1 LPLSLR
7 HIGIRADDFNL
18 VPEFLNQRPGERR
31 GGYKGSKP
39 RSKCHPRD
47 RCFEPAVF
55 PRPMDAL
62 EAHRVRPYTGSMH
75 VHAHGAGGPTR
86 VLKISLAV
94 TLGYIVLLVVAGMRA
109 HSLALLSE
117 AGHNLSDF
125 LALLLSLV
133 AVYFQ
138 TRPANSTKTY
148 GYHRAGVLAALVN
161 ATSLV
166 AVSFFIFYEAFR
178 RLQHPEH
185 VQATVMMW
193 VAAAGVVMNGVIALL
208 LYRSSRGFGGDV
220 NIRSALLHEVG
231 DTLSTAAVIAGGWA
245 ILVTRNYWID
255 SALSFGIAVLI
266 LWSGF
271 GIVRETLNILL
282 EGTPRGMKLEKIESA
297 IRSVGG
303 VNDVHDLH
311 VWSIGS
317 ETHALSCHI
326 SIADIPPSVSER
338 ILRDVKDRLLH
349 DFRIDHTTIQFE
361 HAICEVAH
369 GCVIPVSES
378 EEHHHHHSH

>member
-1 LPLSLR
+1 
-7 HIGIRADDFNL
+7 
-18 VPEFLNQRPGERR
+18 
-31 GGYKGSKP
+31 
-39 RSKCHPRD
+39 
-47 RCFEPAVF
+47 
-55 PRPMDAL
+55 
-62 EAHRVRPYTGSMH
+62 MH
-75 VHAHGAGGPTR
+75 VHKHAGGSPTR

-94 TLGYIVLLVVAGMRA
+94 TLAYIALLVMAGIRA

-125 LALLLSLV
+125 MALLLSLV

-138 TRPANSTKTY
+138 SRPANPSKTY

-161 ATSLV
+161 ASSLV

-185 VQATVMMW
+185 VQASVMMW
-193 VAAAGVVMNGVIALL
+193 VAAAGVVMNAAIALL
-208 LYRSSRGFGGDV
+208 LFRSGGDV

-245 ILVTRNYWID
+245 ILVSGHYWID
-255 SALSFGIAVLI
+255 SVLSVAIGVLI

-282 EGTPRGMKLEKIESA
+282 EGTPRGMKLEKIELA
-297 IRSVGG
+297 IRSVEG

-338 ILRDVKDRLLH
+338 ILRDVKDRLHH

-361 HAICEVAH
+361 HAVCEVAH
-369 GCVIPVSES
+369 GCVIPVSEDA
-378 EEHHHHHSH
+378 EHHHHHNH

>member
-1 LPLSLR
+1 
-7 HIGIRADDFNL
+7 
-18 VPEFLNQRPGERR
+18 
-31 GGYKGSKP
+31 
-39 RSKCHPRD
+39 
-47 RCFEPAVF
+47 
-55 PRPMDAL
+55 
-62 EAHRVRPYTGSMH
+62 MH
-75 VHAHGAGGPTR
+75 VHVHGAGSPTR
-86 VLKISLAV
+86 VLKVSLVV
-94 TLGYIVLLVVAGMRA
+94 TLAYIVLLVVAGVRA

-138 TRPANSTKTY
+138 SRPANSSKTY

-161 ATSLV
+161 ATSL
-166 AVSFFIFYEAFR
+166 AGISFFIFYEAFK
-178 RLQHPEH
+178 RLQHPKEVH
-185 VQATVMMW
+185 AGVMMW
-193 VAAAGVVMNGVIALL
+193 VAAAGVAMNGAIAFL
-208 LYRSSRGFGGDV
+208 LYRSGGDV

-231 DTLSTAAVIAGGWA
+231 DTLSTAAVIFGGWA
-245 ILVTRNYWID
+245 ILLTGNYWID
-255 SALSFGIAVLI
+255 SVLSVGIAVLI

-297 IRSVGG
+297 IRSVNG

-338 ILRDVKDRLLH
+338 ILRDVKELLLH

-361 HAICEVAH
+361 HAVCEVAH
-369 GCVIPVSES
+369 GCVIPVAES
-378 EEHHHHHSH
+378 EHEHHHHG

>member
-1 LPLSLR
+1 MHL
-7 HIGIRADDFNL
+7 
-18 VPEFLNQRPGERR
+18 
-31 GGYKGSKP
+31 
-39 RSKCHPRD
+39 
-47 RCFEPAVF
+47 
-55 PRPMDAL
+55 
-62 EAHRVRPYTGSMH
+62 H
-75 VHAHGAGGPTR
+75 VHGESGPTR
-86 VLKISLAV
+86 VLKISLAA
-94 TLGYIVLLVVAGMRA
+94 TLAYIVLLVGAGIRS

-138 TRPANSTKTY
+138 ARPASSTKTY

-161 ATSLV
+161 ASSLV

-178 RLQHPEH
+178 RLQHPQH

-193 VAAAGVVMNGVIALL
+193 VAAAGVVMNGAIALL
-208 LYRSSRGFGGDV
+208 LYRSSRGVGSGSGGDV

-245 ILVTRNYWID
+245 ILVTGNYWID
-255 SALSFGIAVLI
+255 SALSFGIGVLI

-282 EGTPRGMKLEKIESA
+282 EGTPRGMKLELVETA
-297 IRSVGG
+297 IRSIEG

-311 VWSIGS
+311 CWSIGS
-317 ETHALSCHI
+317 ETRALSCHI
-326 SIADIPPSVSER
+326 AIADIPPSISER
-338 ILRDVKDRLLH
+338 ILRDVKECLLR

-361 HAICEVAH
+361 HVICEVAH
-369 GCVIPVSES
+369 GCVIPVAES
-378 EEHHHHHSH
+378 EEHHHHSH